1 MSINSKEENTGRQ
14 DVSKRVERAH
24 RILDVAAALILRWGY
39 NKTTIDDVAREAR
52 VAKGTIYLHWKTR
65 EDLFRALIRRERVD
79 MAEEVMQRISKD
91 PMGATLRG
99 ILKHLAL
106 VLMKR
111 PLMKALLLRDLDI
124 IGKLAHSENGS
135 ISFVEKL
142 TGFNSY
148 LETLRDHGLIRA
160 DLNLKGQIY
169 IFNAIFMGFFLTM
182 PLMPEGFTFSDEE
195 IANLMAETVHCTL
208 EGNLSISAGD
218 LKAVSLAFMQY
229 LDNAVAVAKE
239 HFQQELQ

>member
-1 MSINSKEENTGRQ
+1 MSRDENIGRK

-39 NKTTIDDVAREAR
+39 NKTTIDDVAREAG
-52 VAKGTIYLHWKTR
+52 VAKGTIYLHWRTR

-79 MAEEVMQRISKD
+79 MAEEVKQSISQD

-106 VLMKR
+106 VIMKR
-111 PLMKALLLRDLDI
+111 PLMKALLLRDLDV
-124 IGKLAHSENGS
+124 IGKLAHSGNDT
-135 ISFVEKL
+135 FAYMEKL

-160 DLNLKGQIY
+160 DLNLKAQMY

-182 PLMPEGFTFSDEE
+182 PLMPEGFTLSDDE
-195 IANLMAETVHCTL
+195 IADLMAETVHCTL
-208 EGNLSISAGD
+208 EGNLSISADD

-229 LDNAVAVAKE
+229 LDHAVAAAKE
-239 HFQQELQ
+239 HLQQELQ

>member
-1 MSINSKEENTGRQ
+1 MPIKIMNEKSGRK
-14 DVSKRVERAH
+14 DISKRVERAH

-39 NKTTIDDVAREAR
+39 NKTTIDDIAREAG

-79 MAEEVMQRISKD
+79 MAEEVKQRISED

-106 VLMKR
+106 VIMKR
-111 PLMKALLLRDLDI
+111 PFMKALLLRDLDV
-124 IGKLAHSENGS
+124 IGKLAHSGNGT
-135 ISFVEKL
+135 FAYVEKL
-142 TGFNSY
+142 TGFTSY

-160 DLNLKGQIY
+160 DLNLKAQMY

-182 PLMPEGFTFSDEE
+182 PLMPEEFTLSDEE
-195 IANLMAETVHCTL
+195 LAELMAETVHCTL
-208 EGNLSISAGD
+208 EGNRSISADD
-218 LKAVSLAFMQY
+218 LKVVSLAFMQY
-229 LDNAVAVAKE
+229 LDHAVSVAKE
-239 HFQQELQ
+239 HLQQELQ

>member
-1 MSINSKEENTGRQ
+1 MSIKSKTENTGRQ
-14 DVSKRVERAH
+14 DVSKRIERAH

-65 EDLFRALIRRERVD
+65 EDLFRALIRREKVD
-79 MAEEVMQRISKD
+79 VAEVVKQRISED

-99 ILKHLAL
+99 ILKNLAM
-106 VLMKR
+106 VIMKR
-111 PLMKALLLRDLDI
+111 PLMKALLLRDLDV
-124 IGKLAHSENGS
+124 IGKLAHSGTS
-135 ISFVEKL
+135 TISYMEKL

-160 DLNLKGQIY
+160 DLNLKVQMY

-182 PLMPEGFTFSDEE
+182 PLMPEGFTLSDEE
-195 IANLMAETVHCTL
+195 LAELMAETVHCTL
-208 EGNLSISAGD
+208 ESNRSISAAD
-218 LKAVSLAFMQY
+218 LKAVSRAFMEY
-229 LDNAVAVAKE
+229 LDDAVSVAKE
-239 HFQQELQ
+239 HLQQELQ

>member
-1 MSINSKEENTGRQ
+1 MSIMSTDENTGRK

-39 NKTTIDDVAREAR
+39 NKTTIDDVAREAG

-65 EDLFRALIRRERVD
+65 EDLFRALIRREKVN
-79 MAEEVMQRISKD
+79 MAEDVRQRILDD
-91 PMGATLRG
+91 PVGATLRG

-111 PLMKALLLRDLDI
+111 PLMKALILRDMDV
-124 IGKLAHSENGS
+124 IGKLAHGGNGT
-135 ISFVEKL
+135 IDYVEKL

-160 DLNLKGQIY
+160 DLNLKVQMY

-182 PLMPEGFTFSDEE
+182 PLMPEGFILSDEE
-195 IANLMAETVHCTL
+195 LADLMAETVHCTL
-208 EGNLSISAGD
+208 EGNRSISADD

-229 LDNAVAVAKE
+229 LDHALAVAKE
-239 HFQQELQ
+239 HLQQELK

>member
-1 MSINSKEENTGRQ
+1 MSTDENTGLK

-39 NKTTIDDVAREAR
+39 NKTTIDDVAREAG

-65 EDLFRALIRRERVD
+65 EDLFRALIRRERVY
-79 MAEEVMQRISKD
+79 MAKEVNQRISED
-91 PMGATLRG
+91 PVGATLRG
-99 ILKHLAL
+99 IIKHLAL

-111 PLMKALLLRDLDI
+111 PLMKALLLRDMDI
-124 IGKLAHSENGS
+124 IGKLAHNENGS

-160 DLNLKGQIY
+160 DLNLKAQMY

-182 PLMPEGFTFSDEE
+182 PLMPEGFTLSDEE
-195 IANLMAETVHCTL
+195 LADLMAETVHCTL
-208 EGNLSISAGD
+208 EGNRSISADD
-218 LKAVSLAFMQY
+218 LKAVSMAFMQY
-229 LDNAVAVAKE
+229 LNHAVVVAQE
-239 HFQQELQ
+239 HLQQELQ